1 MLKWTY
7 ERLELLTSILEELYE
22 LSEHG
27 VCIVEGRRD
36 EFALRKLG
44 FEGKIIALKT
54 LNRSLDSIVESISS
68 EEQIIILTDFDN
80 EGEELATRLYN
91 ALKSRNVRINLEV
104 RKKLLLLL
112 GGVIKGLE
120 ELEPL
125 ISKISQQFKLPLL
138 RDRG

>member
-7 ERLELLTSILEELYE
+7 ERLELLTSILEELCE

-27 VCIVEGRRD
+27 VCIVEGKRD

-44 FEGKIIALKT
+44 FKGKIVALKT
-54 LNRSLDSIVESISS
+54 LNRSLDSIVENLSS
-68 EEQIIILTDFDN
+68 EEHIIILTDFDN

-91 ALKSRNVRINLEV
+91 AFRSRNVKVNLEA
-104 RKKLLLLL
+104 RKKLRLLLD
-112 GGVIKGLE
+112 GAIKGLE

-125 ISKISQQFKLPLL
+125 ISKISQQFEISLWN
-138 RDRG
+138 DRG